1 MSQEHS
7 SFNQRVQQWRRNV
20 SDISSGKPEGLHH
33 LTIFVSGGSLNKQTP
48 PLQYIYFYSMSPQ
61 LMLSSRFPLCV
72 ALNLNVSV
80 VTNQAETEIM
90 LMFGVKLSRV
100 SFSLRTLHDMSR
112 RGCKEWKFWLGFPSK
127 GNKDLI
133 FCVYSRKTSEC
144 FIFCLKYVVCSA
156 FCDAAELRTIK
167 KKTKLNY
174 LFLSFA
180 QIMSMP
186 LHCYELLPIGRWC
199 LQSRQ
204 ERDLDNVDTW
214 VATKTRTDHT
224 HDT

>member
-1 MSQEHS
+1 
-7 SFNQRVQQWRRNV
+7 
-20 SDISSGKPEGLHH
+20 
-33 LTIFVSGGSLNKQTP
+33 
-48 PLQYIYFYSMSPQ
+48 MSPQ

-204 ERDLDNVDTW
+204 ERTWTMWTHGLRQKPGLTTHMIHDPGLMYSTDL
-214 VATKTRTDHT
+214 
-224 HDT
+224 